1 MAKLTT
7 AEFIEAIKELSVLEL
22 NDLVKDCLAAYDKF
36 DFTTVF
42 KKVFNFVSNDLS
54 AFYLDFARI
63 SIFQQFELELYHF
76 GFGNLVVKVI
86 SFTSSHS
93 II

>member
-1 MAKLTT
+1 MIRHRLLQLR
-7 AEFIEAIKELSVLEL
+7 ILEGSH
-22 NDLVKDCLAAYDKF
+22 F
-36 DFTTVF
+36 
-42 KKVFNFVSNDLS
+42 S